1 MKKLIF
7 ALGRTMGYDIVYSG
21 HTKTYYVNKMETI
34 PQTGNIESHLQYYK
48 IKYKMGG

>member
-21 HTKTYYVNKMETI
+21 HTRTYYVNKMLTI
-34 PQTGNIESHLQYYK
+34 PQTGDIQSALNEYN